1 MKLIVGLG
9 NPGSRYE
16 RTRHNLGFFV
26 IDRLARQ
33 HQIVVDRLLCD
44 SLVGEWS
51 CNGEGVVLAKPQT
64 FMNRSGAAVA
74 GLVGEFGAAAGDLV
88 VVYDDLDLPFGRIR
102 IRPTGGA
109 GGHRGAASIIETL
122 AGVPFNRV
130 RVGIGR
136 PPEGVDPTD
145 FVLQP
150 FASEELN
157 QLDAVIDHTAE
168 SVISILRDGLQ
179 RAMEMYNRIPEPP
192 ATL

>member
-64 FMNRSGAAVA
+64 FMNRSG
-74 GLVGEFGAAAGDLV
+74 
-88 VVYDDLDLPFGRIR
+88 
-102 IRPTGGA
+102 GA

-150 FASEELN
+150 FASEE
-157 QLDAVIDHTAE
+157 
-168 SVISILRDGLQ
+168 
-179 RAMEMYNRIPEPP
+179 
-192 ATL
+192 